1 MSMDSRNGGTNRFGE
16 AFVVDGLFV
25 ADTSVPPPIGAS
37 NPTLSMVALAIRTA
51 DFIITKL

>member
-1 MSMDSRNGGTNRFGE
+1 MSDDSRNGGTNRFGE
-16 AFVVDGLFV
+16 VFGVNGLFV
-25 ADTSVPPPIGAS
+25 ADNSVLPPIGAS